1 MIAYK
6 LLRVRRDGTLG
17 SLFINRAARL
27 PVETWLYAQ
36 NHPTKGYKVRPG
48 WHCLSRPSA
57 PQVVPRAN
65 RRFQTTTAA
74 DYAGRHVV
82 PGAADV
88 HLGAGMKTKA
98 EILEE
103 FKFRIGPSV
112 RRLHDTLLEII
123 TPHAPKIT
131 DKELDE
137 QLLDM
142 YEHPEKF
149 D

>member
-74 DYAGRHVV
+74 DYAGRHVI

-88 HLGAGMKTKA
+88 HLGAGMT
-98 EILEE
+98 ESFED
-103 FKFRIGPSV
+103 FKLRVGPAV
-112 RRLHDTLLEII
+112 RRLDDALAEIIAPHTKKTDNEYEQNLLE
-123 TPHAPKIT
+123 
-131 DKELDE
+131 
-137 QLLDM
+137 M